1 MAPDATQA
9 EQILRG
15 SGGLR
20 GSRAPR
26 FRDSV
31 EKITEMHPARVKRSR
46 KREIVGTIVG
56 QGVQTWWATG
66 LKGEKN
72 SRYEVRFDGDTW
84 DCTCYHEDYGETR
97 RAQVCSHVLA
107 VWLYVK
113 EGGGAHALTDSS
125 NGDGAT
131 EEIVG
136 TTPVAPSPAPSKKPK
151 KDKKDKKK
159 GKRKKDKHKAKKK
172 PKKQIALLHPSDAAI
187 NPDGWSPVPF
197 EEYRPDQ
204 VHAALEVMD
213 AFRDGAKV
221 VFVDAPTGAGKT
233 GIADLVSRLSFQPSV
248 FMCST
253 KSLQEQVVETFDY
266 AKVLKGRAN
275 YATMHAPFPEVTC
288 DDCTASSVEANDC
301 MWCEPVAK
309 CPYRVAKAEAM
320 RAQVAVLNTAYWI
333 REANHAQ
340 GFSIPPME
348 DPRFARPGSR
358 RQGYG
363 GLFIVDEC
371 DLMKNAL
378 YGYVEFAVTER
389 RARDLMLT
397 VPKKGSH
404 KSTIARWMKEEFIP
418 AAAKKMHE
426 ETSVGTVEAMRRAR
440 GFGQLIQQADE
451 ISGDIEGDN
460 WIRDNSN
467 DRVPLS
473 MKPIKVDA
481 YAPELV
487 WSHTGRTLMMSA
499 TIISPE
505 EMADTLGVQSEYR
518 TVTVPMRFPVE
529 NREII
534 AAPVADMRG
543 GEAKGKESGAWNDM
557 VLAIANISDRHA
569 GEKMLVH
576 TVSYALAKH
585 IMLGLRHAVDRELFT
600 YTNAGERDG
609 ALARFRGSA
618 SGIMVAS
625 SLDRGIDLADDDCR
639 VVIVAK
645 IPFPNLGDPQVSA
658 LLHAPGGEE
667 TYAVETVRTLVQMTG
682 RGVRHMEDRCTTY
695 VLDAQFTRN
704 ILRRHRNLLPG
715 WWRDALN
722 TGFNTNLLLRE
733 RG

>member
-1 MAPDATQA
+1 MAPDAKEA
-9 EQILRG
+9 ESILRG
-15 SGGLR
+15 AGGLR
-20 GSRAPR
+20 STRAPR

-31 EKITEMHPARVKRSR
+31 EKITAMHPARVKRSR
-46 KREIVGTIVG
+46 KREIVGTVINRG
-56 QGVQTWWATG
+56 AHTWWVTG
-66 LKGEKN
+66 LKGEKH
-72 SRYEVRFDGDTW
+72 SRYEVRWDGDEW
-84 DCTCYHEDYGETR
+84 DCTCYHEDYGDTR
-97 RAQVCSHVLA
+97 RAQVCSHVLT
-107 VWLYVK
+107 VWLHVK
-113 EGGGAHALTDSS
+113 EGGGAIQTTDPD
-125 NGDGAT
+125 GDGAVGVMVAMNT
-131 EEIVG
+131 G
-136 TTPVAPSPAPSKKPK
+136 TTAASSPPK
-151 KDKKDKKK
+151 KKDKKK
-159 GKRKKDKHKAKKK
+159 DKKKAKKK
-172 PKKQIALLHPSDAAI
+172 KAKKPRAVLHPNDPVI
-187 NPDGWSPVPF
+187 NPDGWAPVPF
-197 EEYRPDQ
+197 DDYRPDQ
-204 VHAALEVMD
+204 AQAALEVMD

-233 GIADLVSRLSFQPSV
+233 GIADLISRLSYQPSV
-248 FMCST
+248 FTCST

-309 CPYRVAKAEAM
+309 CPYRVAKADAM
-320 RAQVAVLNTAYWI
+320 RAQLAVLNTAYWI
-333 REANHAQ
+333 REANHAG
-340 GFSIPPME
+340 GFSIPPMD

-358 RQGYG
+358 KQGYG
-363 GLFIVDEC
+363 GLLIVDEC

-378 YGYVEFAVTER
+378 YGYIEFAVTDR
-389 RARDLMLT
+389 RARDLGLT

-404 KSTIARWMKEEFIP
+404 KSTISRWMMEEFVP
-418 AAAKKMHE
+418 AAVKRRNE
-426 ETSVGTVEAMRRAR
+426 EMSVGSVESMRRAR
-440 GFGQLIQQADE
+440 GFGQLIQQAQD
-451 ISGDIEGDN
+451 IAGDVEGDN

-487 WSHTGRTLMMSA
+487 WSHTGRVVMMSA

-505 EMADTLGVQSEYR
+505 EMADTLGVHAEYR
-518 TVTVPMRFPVE
+518 TVQVPMRFPVK

-543 GEAKGKESGAWNDM
+543 GEAKGKETGAWDDM
-557 VLAIANISDRHA
+557 VLAIANISDMHP
-569 GEKMLVH
+569 GDKILVH

-585 IMLGLRHAVDRELFT
+585 IMLRLRHAVDRELFS
-600 YTNAGERDG
+600 YMHAGERDD
-609 ALARFRGSA
+609 ALSRFRAST

-639 VVIVAK
+639 VVVVAK
-645 IPFPNLGDPQVSA
+645 VPFPNLGDPQVSA

-682 RGVRHMEDRCTTY
+682 RGVRHMKDRCTTY

-722 TGFNTNLLLRE
+722 TGFNTNLLLKE
-733 RG
+733 RGK